1 MVFDKFKNWRK
12 QDSEPSVDCPLCGT
26 KNLESAKECSQCL
39 YQLGKASF
47 EQVASV
53 DESEANSLFD
63 ELLADIEDTEEE
75 EEVIDWSKGT
85 FTMDDVTIDVEEYGE
100 EDGIKLSMNPTFA
113 MTVETPDSSEEDV
126 EDYVLTSA
134 DAPEFVTKFEVPK
147 SELEPLEQL
156 PKQKL
161 TLVEPT
167 SVGSEEVDIVAT
179 DEIPDTNGDSVEE
192 EVVSSESEVV
202 TIDSLVSLK
211 KAELISIAKDA
222 GLPVT
227 GTKPELANRIL
238 SGEVEEDPISEESV
252 IETEKELSLPPPPPA
267 PPLPPVVPAT
277 LAQMPLPPK
286 PAPTYSDPL
295 DDAFDKAS
303 PSKPPRIPR
312 IPKPPVLPHLVEEE
326 TTSIVPE
333 NNGFW
338 PWPQQD
344 EWTDRDVAMKVKEA
358 MEEVKRKN
366 TAQVTVILDEV
377 GPHLGERTK
386 LLYPI
391 GALLQR
397 IGRAS
402 TVDKMIA
409 LAVESKP
416 EDPDV
421 QMAKS
426 KLRP

>member
-179 DEIPDTNGDSVEE
+179 DEIPDTNGDSVED
-192 EVVSSESEVV
+192 EVVSSDSEVV
-202 TIDSLVSLK
+202 TIDSLLSLK

-222 GLPVT
+222 GLPET
-227 GTKPELANRIL
+227 GTKPELASRIL
-238 SGEVEEDPISEESV
+238 SGEVEEDPVSEESV
-252 IETEKELSLPPPPPA
+252 IESEKELPLPPPPA
-267 PPLPPVVPAT
+267 APLPPVVPAT

>member
-63 ELLADIEDTEEE
+63 ELLADIEDTEED

-100 EDGIKLSMNPTFA
+100 EDEIKLSKSPTLA

-179 DEIPDTNGDSVEE
+179 DEMPDANGDSVEE
-192 EVVSSESEVV
+192 
-202 TIDSLVSLK
+202 
-211 KAELISIAKDA
+211 
-222 GLPVT
+222 
-227 GTKPELANRIL
+227 
-238 SGEVEEDPISEESV
+238 
-252 IETEKELSLPPPPPA
+252 
-267 PPLPPVVPAT
+267 
-277 LAQMPLPPK
+277 
-286 PAPTYSDPL
+286 
-295 DDAFDKAS
+295 
-303 PSKPPRIPR
+303 
-312 IPKPPVLPHLVEEE
+312 
-326 TTSIVPE
+326 
-333 NNGFW
+333 
-338 PWPQQD
+338 
-344 EWTDRDVAMKVKEA
+344 
-358 MEEVKRKN
+358 
-366 TAQVTVILDEV
+366 
-377 GPHLGERTK
+377 
-386 LLYPI
+386 
-391 GALLQR
+391 
-397 IGRAS
+397 
-402 TVDKMIA
+402 
-409 LAVESKP
+409 
-416 EDPDV
+416 
-421 QMAKS
+421 
-426 KLRP
+426 

>member
-47 EQVASV
+47 EQVTSV

-63 ELLADIEDTEEE
+63 ELLADIEDAEED

-100 EDGIKLSMNPTFA
+100 EDEIKLSKNPTLA

-167 SVGSEEVDIVAT
+167 SVGAEEVDIVAT
-179 DEIPDTNGDSVEE
+179 DEIPDANGDSVEE

-227 GTKPELANRIL
+227 GTKPELASRIL
-238 SGEVEEDPISEESV
+238 SGEVEEDPVSEESV
-252 IETEKELSLPPPPPA
+252 IESEKELPLPPPPST
-267 PPLPPVVPAT
+267 PLPPVVPAT
-277 LAQMPLPPK
+277 LAEIPPPPK
-286 PAPTYSDPL
+286 PVPTYSDPL
-295 DDAFDKAS
+295 DDAFDRAS
-303 PSKPPRIPR
+303 PANPPRIPR

-326 TTSIVPE
+326 TTSLVPE

>member
-192 EVVSSESEVV
+192 EVVSSDSEVV
-202 TIDSLVSLK
+202 TIDSLLSLK

-222 GLPVT
+222 GLPET
-227 GTKPELANRIL
+227 GTKPELASRIL
-238 SGEVEEDPISEESV
+238 SGEVEEDPVSEESV
-252 IETEKELSLPPPPPA
+252 IESEKELPLPPPPA
-267 PPLPPVVPAT
+267 APLPPVVPAT

>member
-47 EQVASV
+47 EQVTSV

-63 ELLADIEDTEEE
+63 ELLADIEDTEED

-100 EDGIKLSMNPTFA
+100 EDEIKLSMNPTLA
-113 MTVETPDSSEEDV
+113 MTVETSDSSEEDV

-167 SVGSEEVDIVAT
+167 SVGAEEVDIVAT
-179 DEIPDTNGDSVEE
+179 DEIPDANGDSVEE

-202 TIDSLVSLK
+202 TIDSLLSLK

-227 GTKPELANRIL
+227 GTKPELASRIL
-238 SGEVEEDPISEESV
+238 SGEVEEDPVSEESV
-252 IETEKELSLPPPPPA
+252 IESEKELPLPPPPST
-267 PPLPPVVPAT
+267 PLPPVVPAT
-277 LAQMPLPPK
+277 LAEIPPPPK
-286 PAPTYSDPL
+286 PVPTYSDPL
-295 DDAFDKAS
+295 DDAFDRAS
-303 PSKPPRIPR
+303 PANPPRIPR

-326 TTSIVPE
+326 KTSLVPE